1 MLTDR
6 MQAMKH
12 KIFSTPR
19 VISLERARLY
29 TQSWRQ
35 TEGQPVVV
43 RRARAV
49 ASVLAGHR
57 IVIDDTDLIVGNR
70 SETPAP
76 ASCHPR

>member
-35 TEGQPVVV
+35 TEG
-43 RRARAV
+43 
-49 ASVLAGHR
+49 H
-57 IVIDDTDLIVGNR
+57 I
-70 SETPAP
+70 
-76 ASCHPR
+76 